1 MFTQVV
7 LNTNGEGAV
16 VLTQRKNLAILKNWT
31 RSICLAL
38 CVLNYMLKDDLGR
51 EEFLLFFP
59 NVGFTSLIRQIR
71 QSVFGDQWREMTTN
85 DDQWR
90 EMSWNDDKW
99 REMTWNDVKWRQM
112 TWNDVKWREMTT
124 DDVKWREMTTND
136 VKWREM
142 TWNDVNGVK
151 FG

>member
-16 VLTQRKNLAILKNWT
+16 VLTQRKNLAILRNWK

-59 NVGFTSLIRQIR
+59 NAGFTSLIRQIR
-71 QSVFGDQWREMTTN
+71 QSVFGDQ
-85 DDQWR
+85 
-90 EMSWNDDKW
+90 
-99 REMTWNDVKWRQM
+99 
-112 TWNDVKWREMTT
+112 
-124 DDVKWREMTTND
+124 
-136 VKWREM
+136 
-142 TWNDVNGVK
+142 
-151 FG
+151 